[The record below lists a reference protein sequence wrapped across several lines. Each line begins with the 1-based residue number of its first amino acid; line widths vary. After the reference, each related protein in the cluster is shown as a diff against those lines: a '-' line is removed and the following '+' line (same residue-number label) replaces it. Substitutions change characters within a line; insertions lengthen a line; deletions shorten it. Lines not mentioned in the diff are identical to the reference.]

1 MRDET
6 PATGSE
12 IPQGAPQGAAD
23 PQVDKAVAAGAD
35 GGQADRVAGLPSFYP
50 GWARQLAE
58 LYFSGTT
65 SMFVVHGN
73 VFDLVQLSS
82 GSSGSEDGATGG
94 GRGGRARGERHR
106 PRFGRLQDFL
116 AEQLFGRWDLV
127 LHYDVAR
134 GLRVLGGGDAGR
146 LREMVTLL
154 HRKLGDPKALKR
166 DPTLTLLALDKL
178 LEKNLLSDPSERLSM
193 AILLDHASFLAPRTP
208 TPALAAQR
216 HLVTLLNW
224 ASSPYI
230 KRLNV
235 AFVAI
240 DARLGAVSERLTAN
254 PHVATLEVELPDE
267 PQRRAFLGSVVG
279 AEPVERFSDY
289 TLDDI
294 ARLTA
299 GVSLTDL
306 EVMVR
311 ASMEGGARLSR
322 ASFADRKKR
331 LIERQAQGLLEF
343 IEPRWNLD
351 MVVGHTAAKARLRED
366 AALLARGALDT
377 VPMGYLVCGPVG
389 TGKSFLAQC
398 AAGSIGVPCV
408 KLKNFRSK
416 FVGETEANLQRV
428 LGVLRSMGPTV
439 VIVDEADAML
449 GDRDAGGDAGVSS
462 RVFGMIAQQMGDSR
476 YRGRILWM
484 LLTARPDLLPIDLK
498 RQGRAEVHI
507 PLFYPQSQDEVG
519 AMFTVMARKLGAR
532 LGDDAV
538 PAVGPDKL
546 GRLSGADI
554 EGLVGR
560 AWRRAVLLAH
570 EGDTHEAS
578 VHEASAHAASAHEAS
593 AHESHRAADAVEPTM
608 TRAVLA
614 EVLDGFLPSTQSAE
628 KELQEV
634 AAMVECT
641 DRGFLPPAIAA
652 RMDEYGGR
660 AKLDERL
667 AALTRLVEG

>member
-1 MRDET
+1 MSEPTAPT
-6 PATGSE
+6 P
-12 IPQGAPQGAAD
+12 PAAD
-23 PQVDKAVAAGAD
+23 APKVVAAAPD
-35 GGQADRVAGLPSFYP
+35 GTQADRVAGLPDFYP

-65 SMFVVHGN
+65 SLFVVHGN
-73 VFDLVQLSS
+73 VFDLVRLSQ
-82 GSSGSEDGATGG
+82 GPRDGD
-94 GRGGRARGERHR
+94 RAAAAP
-106 PRFGRLQDFL
+106 PRYGRLVDFL

-127 LHYDVAR
+127 LHYDLAR
-134 GLRVLGGGDAGR
+134 GLRALAGASGDGQR
-146 LREMVTLL
+146 LRDMVTLL
-154 HRKLGDPKALKR
+154 HRKFGDPAKLKR
-166 DPTLTLLALDKL
+166 DPTLTLMALDKL
-178 LEKNLLSDPSERLSM
+178 IQKNLLSAAGERLSV

-208 TPALAAQR
+208 NPSLADQR

-267 PQRRAFLGSVVG
+267 GARRAFLESLVG
-279 AEPVERFSDY
+279 GADVARFSDY
-289 TLDDI
+289 GLEEI

-322 ASFADRKKR
+322 ARFSERKKR

-343 IEPRWNLD
+343 LEPRWSLD
-351 MVVGHTAAKARLRED
+351 MVVGHEAAKARLRED
-366 AALLARGALDT
+366 AELLARGALDT

-398 AAGSIGVPCV
+398 TAGSIGIPCV

-449 GDRDAGGDAGVSS
+449 GDRQSGGDAGVSS

-476 YRGRILWM
+476 FRGRILWM

-507 PLFYPQSQDEVG
+507 PLFYPQTQEEVG

-532 LGDDAV
+532 LASDAV
-538 PAVGPDKL
+538 PEVGPDKL

-560 AWRRAVLLAH
+560 AWRRTILA
-570 EGDTHEAS
+570 
-578 VHEASAHAASAHEAS
+578 AAGEDAEPAIS
-593 AHESHRAADAVEPTM
+593 RATL
-608 TRAVLA
+608 T

-641 DRGFLPPAIAA
+641 DRAFLPAAIAA
-652 RMDEYGGR
+652 RMEDYGGR